1 MINVFDLA
9 SGGISQVYP
18 LKEIEIFTYDIQYQ
32 DGYPVKS
39 ETSEKTMAHIQ
50 PLSNSDFAMVANSTI
65 DSTKLLKF
73 YFLTRKGNRILIS
86 KKIEPKTTKIKVGN
100 EIYSIFS
107 LNNREMD
114 GFICAICALESEN
127 AND

>member
-18 LKEIEIFTYDIQYQ
+18 LKEIEVLTYSITYEN
-32 DGYPVKS
+32 GYPVKT
-39 ETSEKTMAHIQ
+39 ETKEKTMAHIQ
-50 PLSNSDFAMVANSTI
+50 PLSNSDLSMIANSTI

-73 YFLTRKGNRILIS
+73 YFLTKKGNRILIS
-86 KKIEPKTTKIKVGN
+86 KKLEPKTTKIKVDN

-107 LNNREMD
+107 LNDRAID